1 MEIIVIGL
9 LIIFVPLIMVVVG
22 MSLINKSAESIAQ
35 TRKESKDLKMEVF
48 ANKFFKK
55 NGINSPWELYIS
67 EFEKQFGRKPQF
79 SEIKVPRVRGD
90 EVGQLMQ
97 ICKSQGIY

>member
-9 LIIFVPLIMVVVG
+9 LVIFVPLIMVVVG

-55 NGINSPWELYIS
+55 NGVNAPWELYIS
-67 EFEKQFGRKPQF
+67 EFEKQYGRKPQF